1 MFHWIVKKWIPNYK
15 DVEDSSVQERYGVLC
30 SILSIICNTIMVI
43 FKLMFGWIV
52 NSTAI
57 IADGLNNLS
66 DTGSNMA
73 TLFGFKLANKHPDHD
88 HPYGHGRIEY
98 IVGMIISFL
107 IFYVGITSLKDS
119 LVKIIHPSV
128 VTFSGTAVIVLAVSI
143 LLKLWMAYFNKTA
156 SQLIHSV
163 SLEAAGQDSLNDVL
177 VTGATLFS
185 LLFTLIS
192 DFPIDGFVGTIVSV
206 LVIKSGIE
214 IFKSTMDPLL
224 GKAPDKELISELEEY
239 ITSHDVVLGIHDLM
253 MHDYGPSRLYMTV
266 HAEVDS
272 TGDIMEIHDEI
283 DQIERGLLTKFGI
296 LTTIHMDP
304 IDCNDEKTQQLRE
317 QVTEIVHSINQ
328 NYSIHDFRIVSG
340 PTHTNLIFDV
350 VLPSEDQ
357 TEHKVVRDLIS
368 KKVKEINP
376 TYFCVLEVEHSYV

>member
-15 DVEDSSVQERYGVLC
+15 DVDDASVQEKYGVLC

-73 TLFGFKLANKHPDHD
+73 TLFGFKLANKHPDQD

-107 IFYVGITSLKDS
+107 IFYVGFTSLKDS

-143 LLKLWMAYFNKTA
+143 VLKLWMAYFNKTA

-192 DFPIDGFVGTIVSV
+192 DFPIDGFVGTIVSA

-224 GKAPDKELISELEEY
+224 GKAPDKKLISELEEY

-304 IDCNDEKTQQLRE
+304 IDCNDEKTKELRE
-317 QVTEIVHSINQ
+317 QVTKIVQSMNK

-357 TEHKVVRDLIS
+357 TEHKVIRDQIS

>member
-15 DVEDSSVQERYGVLC
+15 DVDDASVQEKYGVLC

-73 TLFGFKLANKHPDHD
+73 TLFGFKLANKHPDQD

-107 IFYVGITSLKDS
+107 IFYVGFTSLKDS

-128 VTFSGTAVIVLAVSI
+128 VTFRGTAVIVLAVSI
-143 LLKLWMAYFNKTA
+143 VLKLWMAYFNKTA

-192 DFPIDGFVGTIVSV
+192 DFPIDGFVGTIVSA

-224 GKAPDKELISELEEY
+224 GKAPDKKLISELEEY

-304 IDCNDEKTQQLRE
+304 IDCNDEKTKELRE
-317 QVTEIVHSINQ
+317 QVTKIVQSMNK

-357 TEHKVVRDLIS
+357 TEHKVIRDQIS